1 MTAVKKAN
9 AWARE
14 TREILVGLGDR
25 IFRYWQNTISRRAG
39 RFHEIGMNCT
49 LKMG

>member
-9 AWARE
+9 AWDERRGKFWWGAVIAFSDIGK
-14 TREILVGLGDR
+14 TP
-25 IFRYWQNTISRRAG
+25 ISRRAG

-49 LKMG
+49 